1 MSLTAYIQFG
11 NNDIAKYSREYMLKD
26 IRCHFKRNHDAV
38 RPTEDAYCESIE
50 ISVFVPGKD
59 DLMLIEW
66 FANAEMQSGRILV
79 EESDPLKEEEQKWH
93 QIIFDDALCFS
104 LREDFK
110 QDEKRRVLY
119 LGIMAQ
125 SLKADGVSF
134 IR

>member
-1 MSLTAYIQFG
+1 MSLSAYIQFG
-11 NNDIAKYSREYMLKD
+11 NNEIGKYSKEYMLKD
-26 IRCHFKRNHDAV
+26 VKCHFIREHDAI
-38 RPTEDAYCESIE
+38 RPVADAYCESIE

-104 LREDFK
+104 LREDFR

>member
-1 MSLTAYIQFG
+1 
-11 NNDIAKYSREYMLKD
+11 
-26 IRCHFKRNHDAV
+26 
-38 RPTEDAYCESIE
+38 
-50 ISVFVPGKD
+50 
-59 DLMLIEW
+59 MLIEW

-104 LREDFK
+104 LREDFR